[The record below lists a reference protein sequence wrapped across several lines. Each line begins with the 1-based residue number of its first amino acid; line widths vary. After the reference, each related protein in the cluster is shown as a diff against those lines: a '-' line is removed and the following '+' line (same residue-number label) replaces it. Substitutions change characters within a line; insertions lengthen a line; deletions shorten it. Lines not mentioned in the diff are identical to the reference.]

1 LFRIGIIGCGR
12 VSAAYADSF
21 ASMKESVKVCYC
33 VDTRIER
40 AQSFAAQFAG
50 CGYSDKLVDLL
61 YQPLDAVHVL
71 TPHFLHH
78 DHVIACLRA
87 GFHVLTEKPIAIDP
101 DDGRHMIDT
110 SIACGRQ
117 LGVVFQNRYITGVRE
132 IRRLIGQGAFGEIRG
147 AWSQLNWW
155 RPPSYY
161 ECDWK
166 GTWAREGGGVV
177 IDQAIHS
184 LDLVRFL
191 TGLPVRSVQAH
202 IDTRILTGIE
212 VEDVADAA
220 IVLENGA
227 VYSFF
232 ASNYY
237 TCNSPIR
244 IEISGE
250 KGRALLTGDRVTV
263 NLDGEAERV
272 IPMEATGVSD
282 GEDYWG
288 SCHLLMLRDF
298 YRALAAGE
306 PAPVDPEDALRTLQ
320 LVQAIYRSSREN
332 TKIMMS

>member
-1 LFRIGIIGCGR
+1 MFRVGIIGCGR
-12 VSAAYADSF
+12 VSAAYISAFTLMRDT
-21 ASMKESVKVCYC
+21 VKVCFC
-33 VDTRIER
+33 VDIRIER
-40 AQSFAAQFAG
+40 AQAFAAHFAG
-50 CGYSDKLVDLL
+50 CGYSDNLVDLFH
-61 YQPLDAVHVL
+61 QPLDAVHVL

-78 DHVIACLRA
+78 DHVIACLKA

-101 DDGRHMIDT
+101 DDGRDMIDT

-117 LGVVFQNRYITGVRE
+117 LGVVFQNRYITGIRE
-132 IRRLIGQGAFGEIRG
+132 TKRLITQGMFGEIRG

-161 ECDWK
+161 KSDWK
-166 GTWAREGGGVV
+166 GTWAKEGGGIV

-191 TGLPVRSVQAH
+191 TGMPVRSVQAY
-202 IDTRILTGIE
+202 IDTRILTIIE

-220 IVLENGA
+220 IVFENGA

-250 KGRALLTGDRVTV
+250 KGKALLTGDRVTV
-263 NLDGEAERV
+263 NLAGEPERV
-272 IPMEATGVSD
+272 IPMEAVDNSE

-306 PAPVDPEDALRTLQ
+306 PVPIDPEDALQTLQ

-332 TKIMMS
+332 AKIMI